1 MIISIVRFIIPILT
15 GTAFGAY
22 FGRYGLCCDGSCP
35 LTSPWWRGALYG
47 AGVGLLL
54 SLFARAP

>member
-35 LTSPWWRGALYG
+35 LTSP
-47 AGVGLLL
+47 
-54 SLFARAP
+54 